1 MKEGIE
7 MALTPD
13 ETRSLTSTKCLV
25 CETHIPVN
33 RQAIIYESRH
43 TGETQLIGDCC
54 ADEYLGAVMQDYA
67 NALTKPQHAGWSF
80 PSYWITSDENR
91 ARRIVEALR
100 RIADAYERAILGFTY
115 RSGGKG
121 K

>member
-1 MKEGIE
+1 

-13 ETRSLTSTKCLV
+13 ETRVLPSTECSV
-25 CETHIPVN
+25 CGKHIPVN
-33 RQAIIYESRH
+33 RRAIIYENRH
-43 TGETQLIGDCC
+43 AGKASLIADCC
-54 ADEYLGAVMQDYA
+54 ADEYLGSLLQDYA
-67 NALTKPQHAGWSF
+67 NALTQPQHAGWSF
-80 PSYWITSDENR
+80 PTYWIRRDENR

-100 RIADAYERAILGFTY
+100 RIADAYERAIPGFKY